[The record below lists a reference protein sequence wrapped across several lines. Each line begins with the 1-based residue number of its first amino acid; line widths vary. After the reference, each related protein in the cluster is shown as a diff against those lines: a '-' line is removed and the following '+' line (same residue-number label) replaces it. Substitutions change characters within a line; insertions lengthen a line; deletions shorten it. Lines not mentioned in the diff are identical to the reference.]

1 MVQVRRDYDSYR
13 FNTQPPEGGC
23 RPLQSRQKREQ
34 VSTHSRL
41 KAAVPTRLNP
51 YIRHE
56 VSTHSRLKAA
66 AFRPAWPLTH
76 SLVSTHSRLKAAVLM
91 FY

>member
-1 MVQVRRDYDSYR
+1 MRWRVRLSAC

-23 RPLQSRQKREQ
+23 PKVFMMPSSIGCFNTQPPEGGCLQSKNIDFIVE

-41 KAAVPTRLNP
+41 KAAVIEFYDRLGVFD
-51 YIRHE
+51 

-66 AFRPAWPLTH
+66 D
-76 SLVSTHSRLKAAVLM
+76 
-91 FY
+91 